1 MSQDPQAHDGRW
13 IIGRLPPLVL
23 GCWLSAVST
32 AAEPAIAPPDEN
44 PLQEVVV
51 TGSRIPIGPAG
62 ATTPITVID
71 KDAIERGG
79 QDSLGRVL
87 QALPFSTTAMNTNVN
102 NGGDGSERLDLRG
115 LGPNRTILLL
125 NGRRLP
131 NGGLGGDGSVDL
143 GMIPLSLVERI
154 EVQTSGAS
162 AIYGADA
169 VAGVVN
175 VITRKAV
182 PGFEIN
188 VKNTLTEKGDGR
200 ITVGQVTGGREIAGG
215 DWMLGGEFVQQKPV
229 SMAARAY
236 SAVPMLYTSPDLTLG
251 FAGSGNAP
259 DGRFLVPAGN
269 AFGLTPGPYY
279 RIPGSRGQ
287 SASNYLPFDPNNP
300 DQASLFNF
308 APYNYLQTP
317 NQRDAIWLLGSQP
330 VADDVTVFAEGLWY
344 ARKSSQLLAPTP
356 YSLNPDPGPVLAD
369 GSLGIPADNWYNPFG
384 VDVTRIRRRF
394 IELPQREF
402 QQDIRGWRALIGMR
416 GAWRSWQWDVAL
428 ADSRSTSTSTNTGLP
443 SALRLVPAIGASGP
457 DATGQIVCGARDAS
471 GIVPPANIIAGC
483 VPVNLF
489 GGAGSI
495 TPAQADYLAV
505 TLTDRGENEQ
515 RLLSFNTQG
524 PLGTL
529 PAGPVQW
536 SLGAEYRRESGGLT
550 FDPLGRAGV
559 ISVTA
564 QHDIVNASYDARELY
579 MEARAP
585 LLEDRLA
592 AHHLDIAAGLRYS
605 RFSSFGTDSTWQ
617 TGINWQP
624 VASWSLRASYAQV
637 FRVPNLQELYSAQIK
652 QRVEETDDPCGN
664 GPTAAQQVNCAANG
678 VPGGAYQEDPL
689 DEWDNLTGGN
699 SKLAPERG
707 NSFDAG
713 IDFQPVSWPQVRV
726 TADFF
731 NVDLHGFIEDPST
744 SDVLLEC
751 ANRGTPAVCA
761 LIHRAPDGTLRQIDT
776 LSSNFGRAVSSGY
789 DFGASLAFD
798 ARQMHIS
805 AGMSGTY
812 LARRDTQ
819 AYVGGATTRGAG
831 QFVDFFL
838 AFPHWRGNAY
848 IEARRPNWHVSYSLQ
863 FIGSYTGCGD
873 GNQYLVDTDCYG
885 VPSRLY
891 HDVEGG
897 MAVTGGLELRAGIT
911 NLTNAMPPFVDNA
924 NGNTAVATYRLLGRT
939 YFAGIKYRFE

>member
-1 MSQDPQAHDGRW
+1 MTQQQPRCSANAAA
-13 IIGRLPPLVL
+13 LSFACLSL
-23 GCWLSAVST
+23 GFTFGACVNASEPTLSPSDDRKL
-32 AAEPAIAPPDEN
+32 E
-44 PLQEVVV
+44 EVVV
-51 TGSRIPIGPAG
+51 TGSRIPVGVAG

-71 KDAIERGG
+71 KKAIERGG

-115 LGPNRTILLL
+115 LGSNRTILLL

-143 GMIPLSLVERI
+143 GMIPLSVVERI

-200 ITVGQVTGGREIAGG
+200 ITVGQLTGGREIAGG
-215 DWMLGGEFVQQKPV
+215 DWMFGGEFVQQKPV
-229 SMAARAY
+229 SMDARAY
-236 SAVPMLYTSPDLTLG
+236 SAVPMQFISPDLTLG

-259 DGRFLVPAGN
+259 DGRYLVPAGN
-269 AFGLTPGPYY
+269 AFGLAPGPYY

-287 SASNYLPFDPNNP
+287 SASNYLSFDPNNP
-300 DQASLFNF
+300 DPASLFNF

-317 NQRDAIWLLGSQP
+317 NRRDAIWLLGSQP
-330 VADDVTVFAEGLWY
+330 VADDVTLFAEGLWY
-344 ARKSSQLLAPTP
+344 ARKSSQHLAPTP

-369 GSLGIPADNWYNPFG
+369 GSIGVPADNWYNPFG

-402 QQDIRGWRALIGMR
+402 QQDIQGWRALIGMR

-428 ADSRSTSTSTNTGLP
+428 ADSRSTSTSINTGLP
-443 SALRLVPAIGASGP
+443 SAVRLVPAIGPSGP

-471 GIVPPANIIAGC
+471 GIVPLANIVAGC

-495 TPAQADYLAV
+495 TREQADYLAV
-505 TLTDRGENEQ
+505 ALTDHGDNAQ

-524 PLGTL
+524 PFGKL

-536 SLGAEYRRESGGLT
+536 SFGAEYRRESGGLT

-564 QHDIVNASYDARELY
+564 QSDIVHASFDARELY
-579 MEARAP
+579 METRAP
-585 LLEDRLA
+585 LLKELPGA
-592 AHHLDIAAGLRYS
+592 KLLDIVVGLRYS

-617 TGINWQP
+617 TGINWKP
-624 VASWSLRASYAQV
+624 VASWSMRASYAQV
-637 FRVPNLQELYSAQIK
+637 FRVPNLQELYSAQVK
-652 QRVEETDDPCGN
+652 QRVQESDDPCGN

-678 VPGGAYQEDPL
+678 VPGGAYQEDAL
-689 DEWDNLTGGN
+689 DEWDILTGGN
-699 SKLAPERG
+699 SRLAPERG
-707 NSFDAG
+707 TSFDAG
-713 IDFQPVSWPQVRV
+713 IDLQPVSWPQVRV
-726 TADFF
+726 TVDFF
-731 NVDLHGFIEDPST
+731 NVDLHGFIEDPT
-744 SDVLLEC
+744 VSDVLLEC

-761 LIHRAPDGTLRQIDT
+761 LIHRAPDGTLQQIDT
-776 LSSNFGRAVSSGY
+776 VSSNFGRAVSSGY

-812 LARRDTQ
+812 LARRNTQ
-819 AYVGGATTRGAG
+819 AYIGGATTRGAG
-831 QFVDFFL
+831 RFVDFSL

-848 IEARRPNWHVSYSLQ
+848 LEASRPTWHVSYSLQ

-873 GNQYLVDTDCYG
+873 GNQYLADTDCYE
-885 VPSRLY
+885 VAPRLY
-891 HDVEGG
+891 HDVEGSVI
-897 MAVTGGLELRAGIT
+897 VTGGLELRAGIT
-911 NLTNAMPPFVDNA
+911 NLTNAMPPFVDTA
-924 NGNTAVATYRLLGRT
+924 NGNTTVATYRLLGRS
-939 YFAGIKYRFE
+939 YFAGVRYRFR